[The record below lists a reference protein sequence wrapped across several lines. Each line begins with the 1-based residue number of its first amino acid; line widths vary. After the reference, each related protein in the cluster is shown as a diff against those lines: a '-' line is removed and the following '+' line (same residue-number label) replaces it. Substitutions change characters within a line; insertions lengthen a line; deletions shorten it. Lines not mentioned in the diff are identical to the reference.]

1 MDQKGK
7 KRPAAGGDTVSFG
20 ASPQRQQPAP
30 PQQAAPRKR
39 RRRRIP
45 QRIYRRGR
53 FHAFLY
59 VTGSLA
65 VCVAFAFLFLTA
77 FNDLLA
83 FSKPN
88 KAIEI
93 TIPRGAD
100 SKQISQILEDEGLIR
115 YAPLFAFIS
124 EYEGYDGKYQHGT
137 HVLNTNM
144 GYTTMM
150 SAMKQTEEVRETV
163 QVTIPEG
170 LSINEIAVILDE
182 AGVCDGEEFVEKA
195 NANNFGFDF
204 EEEIPDSDKI
214 FYKLEGY
221 IFPDT
226 YEFYKD
232 DTPLN
237 VIRKFLQNF
246 DMKITDEMEDLM
258 RKKGLTLHETLT
270 LASIIQGEATG
281 EEMTKVSSV
290 YWNRINDV
298 LTFPLLQ
305 ADPTRDYSN
314 EQILTHLDDRGKV
327 IADYYNTYISEGL
340 PPGPINNPGSAAIMA
355 ALQPDDTPYYYFC
368 TDLRTKVF
376 YYAETLDQHNANVRK
391 AGLRGWS

>member
-7 KRPAAGGDTVSFG
+7 KRSANAGGDTVSFG
-20 ASPQRQQPAP
+20 TQKQPVRQAAP
-30 PQQAAPRKR
+30 APRKR
-39 RRRRIP
+39 RKKRIP

-53 FHAFLY
+53 LGAFFY
-59 VTGSLA
+59 VTGTLA
-65 VCVAFAFLFLTA
+65 VCVAFAFFFLTA

-88 KAIEI
+88 KAIEV

-100 SKQISQILEDEGLIR
+100 TKQISQILEDEGLIK

-124 EYEGYDGKYQHGT
+124 EYEGYDGKYQHGA

-150 SAMKQTEEVRETV
+150 AAMKEKETVRETI

-170 LSINEIAVILDE
+170 LTINEIAVILDE
-182 AGVCDGEEFVEKA
+182 NGVCDGEEFIEKA
-195 NANNFGFDF
+195 NSNNFGFDF
-204 EEEIPDSDKI
+204 EANIPDDNKI
-214 FYKLEGY
+214 FYRLEGY

-232 DTPLN
+232 DTALN

-246 DMKITDEMEDLM
+246 ENKITDNMEDLM

-270 LASIIQGEATG
+270 IASIIQGEATG

-298 LTFPLLQ
+298 LTFPKLQ
-305 ADPTRDYSN
+305 ADPTRDYAN
-314 EQILTHLDDRGKV
+314 EQILTHLDDRGRV
-327 IADYYNTYISEGL
+327 IADYYNTYTSEGL
-340 PPGPINNPGSAAIMA
+340 PPGPINNPGTAAIMA

>member
-1 MDQKGK
+1 MAQYHNRGK
-7 KRPAAGGDTVSFG
+7 DGGDTMPFSAQTPKQPPKK
-20 ASPQRQQPAP
+20 ASPK
-30 PQQAAPRKR
+30 KR

-53 FHAFLY
+53 FRAFLY

-65 VCVAFAFLFLTA
+65 ICVAFAFLFLTA

-88 KAIEI
+88 QAVEV

-100 SKQISQILEDEGLIR
+100 SKQIGQILEDEGLVK
-115 YAPLFAFIS
+115 YGALFAIVS
-124 EYEGYDGKYQHGT
+124 EYEGYEGKYQHGA

-150 SAMKQTEEVRETV
+150 KAMKEKETVRETV

-170 LSINEIAVILDE
+170 LSINDIAVLLDE

-195 NANNFGFDF
+195 NTNNFGFAF
-204 EEEIPDSDKI
+204 EADIPDDGRV

-246 DMKITDEMEDLM
+246 DMKITDEMKDLM

-270 LASIIQGEATG
+270 IASIIQGEATG
-281 EEMTKVSSV
+281 EEMNKVSSV

-298 LTFPLLQ
+298 LTFPKLQ
-305 ADPTRDYSN
+305 ADPTRDYAN
-314 EQILTHLDDRGKV
+314 EQILTHLDDRGSV
-327 IADYYNTYISEGL
+327 IADYYNTYTSEGL

-355 ALQPDDTPYYYFC
+355 ALQPDDTPDYYFC

-376 YYAETLDQHNANVRK
+376 YYAETLSQHNANVRK